1 MTDDLTSV
9 ARFLFEAG
17 TLKQTKRTGWW
28 MAGVRDPE
36 SVAEHSWRT
45 ALIASVIA
53 KLEGADPAQ
62 AAFLAVWHD
71 SQETRTGDVNHLG
84 KKYAS
89 GADPAAVTADQVA
102 GMPTILAS
110 AIQDLVAEYEGK
122 QTPEAVCARDADKL
136 ECMIQGVEYKAQGY
150 ANAQRWIDNSRG
162 RLTTKSG
169 NALAEAI
176 LASDSLDW
184 LRAALGEK
192 PLDGGR
198 KEQDGDRG

>member
-1 MTDDLTSV
+1 MTEDLNAV

-71 SQETRTGDVNHLG
+71 SQEARTGDVNHLG
-84 KKYAS
+84 KKYAPS
-89 GADPAAVTADQVA
+89 ADPVAVTADQVD
-102 GMPTILAS
+102 GMPDVLAS
-110 AIQDLVAEYEGK
+110 TIRDLVAEYESK
-122 QTPEAVCARDADKL
+122 ESLEAVCARDADKL

-162 RLTTKSG
+162 RLTTKTA
-169 NALAEAI
+169 NDLADAI
-176 LASDSLDW
+176 LATDSLDW
-184 LRAALGEK
+184 LRAVLGEK
-192 PLDGGR
+192 PM
-198 KEQDGDRG
+198 

>member
-1 MTDDLTSV
+1 MTDDLSAV

-45 ALIASVIA
+45 ALLASIIA
-53 KLEGADPAQ
+53 KLEGADPAR
-62 AAFLAVWHD
+62 AAYLAVWHD

-84 KKYAS
+84 KKYAAC
-89 GADPAAVTADQVA
+89 ADPEAVTADQVA
-102 GMPTILAS
+102 GMPEALA
-110 AIQDLVAEYEGK
+110 AAVRELVAEYEAK
-122 QTPEAVCARDADKL
+122 ESPEAVCARDADKL
-136 ECMIQGVEYKAQGY
+136 ECLLQGVEYRAQGY

-162 RLTTKSG
+162 RLTTKSA
-169 NALAEAI
+169 NELADAV

-184 LRAALGEK
+184 LRAALGE
-192 PLDGGR
+192 PSM
-198 KEQDGDRG
+198 

>member
-1 MTDDLTSV
+1 MAEDLTSV

-17 TLKQTKRTGWW
+17 TLKQAKRTGWW

-45 ALIASVIA
+45 ALIASIIA

-84 KKYAS
+84 KKYAPS
-89 GADPAAVTADQVA
+89 ADPAAVTADQVA
-102 GMPTILAS
+102 GMPDVLAS
-110 AIQDLVAEYEGK
+110 TIRDLVAEYETK
-122 QTPEAVCARDADKL
+122 ESLEAVCARDADKL
-136 ECMIQGVEYKAQGY
+136 ECLVQGVEYKAHGY
-150 ANAQRWIDNSRG
+150 ANAQRWIDNSRR
-162 RLTTKSG
+162 RLTTKTAT
-169 NALAEAI
+169 ALADAV

-184 LRAALGEK
+184 LRAAMGEK
-192 PLDGGR
+192 
-198 KEQDGDRG
+198 QV